1 MGCTCLFR
9 FIDRL
14 VIFDM
19 SFFSIGKRFISRIF
33 LEKNRTCSQGH
44 RFGNEFPL
52 RKEKPRLRRGLLN
65 AVCLIFFRHGLTPA
79 HAGKIIPTMSF
90 QSVWRKL
97 AHPRACGEDLCCY
110 LFNQALKG
118 SPLRRQGRYCSVQT
132 RKAHPR
138 ICGDHSL
145 SDPALRIIMDSHPR
159 IRERLNTI
167 CASFHQ
173 NGFIPAYAGTISSFV
188 PQMLL
193 YQIHPRICGDDQ

>member
-9 FIDRL
+9 FIDCL

-44 RFGNEFPL
+44 RFGNKFPL

-79 HAGKIIPTMSF
+79 HAGKICATTCLIRRS
-90 QSVWRKL
+90 K
-97 AHPRACGEDLCCY
+97 AHPCVDRD
-110 LFNQALKG
+110 NN
-118 SPLRRQGRYCSVQT
+118 CSVQK

-138 ICGDHSL
+138 L
-145 SDPALRIIMDSHPR
+145 SGENCA
-159 IRERLNTI
+159 IRKD
-167 CASFHQ
+167 
-173 NGFIPAYAGTISSFV
+173 
-188 PQMLL
+188 LL
-193 YQIHPRICGDDQ
+193 S